1 MSVAE
6 WLDIFQT
13 VGVPSTVAGISFW
26 YIYRKDQWARQERSE
41 YMKVDSSHDDRMFE
55 LAEKGNEAMTQMS
68 VQLAEHTKSIDNLII
83 EIRRGEK

>member
-26 YIYRKDQWARQERSE
+26 YIYRKDQWARQERAE
-41 YMKVDSSHDDRMFE
+41 YMKVDSNHDNRMFE
-55 LAEKGNEAMTQMS
+55 LAEKGNDAITQMS
-68 VQLAEHTKSIDNLII
+68 VQLAEHTKSIDSLIT
-83 EIRRGEK
+83 EIRRGK